1 MAKKTENAVS
11 YVSASIAPI
20 ERKIED
26 FTGIHST
33 DDVIPVPLGGNPLE
47 VTPDMSSDEVGDQIK
62 EAVPPPAIINNE
74 EKDQIQKRIDNLLCN
89 P

>member
-1 MAKKTENAVS
+1 VS
-11 YVSASIAPI
+11 YVSVSKVPI

-26 FTGIHST
+26 FTGIHSA
-33 DDVIPVPLGGNPLE
+33 DDVIPIPLDGNPLE
-47 VTPDMSSDEVGDQIK
+47 VTPDMLSDEVGDQIK

-74 EKDQIQKRIDNLLCN
+74 EKDEIQNRIDNLLCN

>member
-1 MAKKTENAVS
+1 
-11 YVSASIAPI
+11 
-20 ERKIED
+20 
-26 FTGIHST
+26 
-33 DDVIPVPLGGNPLE
+33 
-47 VTPDMSSDEVGDQIK
+47 MSSDGIGDQIK

>member
-11 YVSASIAPI
+11 YVSASKAPI

-47 VTPDMSSDEVGDQIK
+47 VT
-62 EAVPPPAIINNE
+62 
-74 EKDQIQKRIDNLLCN
+74 L
-89 P
+89 